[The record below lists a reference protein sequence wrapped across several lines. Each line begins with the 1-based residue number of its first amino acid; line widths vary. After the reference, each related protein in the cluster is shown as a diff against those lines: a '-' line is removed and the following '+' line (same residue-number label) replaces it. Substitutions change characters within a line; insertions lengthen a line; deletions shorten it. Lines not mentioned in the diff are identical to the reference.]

1 MASLQL
7 FTCHDRMTS
16 ILAKKNSVT
25 GTNILILDFL
35 FRSLLPPR
43 VKLNFSILF

>member
-16 ILAKKNSVT
+16 ILAKKKTVWLE
-25 GTNILILDFL
+25 LIFWYWI
-35 FRSLLPPR
+35 FYFEAYAASR
-43 VKLNFSILF
+43 